1 MRFILIFIV
10 LNVFGP
16 LRSQTAKDS
25 VESIFSSQR
34 FTLTTTGIGLTS
46 IGSIYGLNKLWYS
59 NENQSSFHLFNDSKN
74 WMQMDKMGHAFTVY
88 HLTRGLNEIYT
99 WTGLSQKKSLWTAA
113 GISMGYLSA
122 IEILDGF
129 SETWGFSLSDMAFNT
144 LGMGLYLFQEHYFQR
159 QIFKPKFSFHQ
170 TRFAEQRPDVLGN
183 NFVESLLKDYN
194 GQTYWLSFSPFQL
207 GVQQWP
213 NWLMLSFGH
222 SIRGR
227 LKGDAPIY
235 EGIESNREL
244 LFSLDIDLSQI
255 SVKSKLLKSFLE
267 ALNTLKLPFPSI
279 LYTNGKL
286 TARPLYF

>member
-1 MRFILIFIV
+1 VRFILIFIA

-25 VESIFSSQR
+25 IESVFSSQR
-34 FTLTTTGIGLTS
+34 FTLATTGIGLTS

-88 HLTRGLNEIYT
+88 HLTRGLKEVYA

-129 SETWGFSLSDMAFNT
+129 SESWGFSLSDMAFNS
-144 LGMGLYLFQEHYFQR
+144 LGMGLYLFQEQYFQR

-170 TRFAEQRPDVLGN
+170 TRFAIQRPEVLGN
-183 NFVESLLKDYN
+183 NFLESLLKDYN
-194 GQTYWLSFSPFQL
+194 GQTYWLSFSPGQL
-207 GVQQWP
+207 GVKQWP

-222 SIRGR
+222 SIKGR
-227 LKGDAPIY
+227 LKGDALIY
-235 EGIESNREL
+235 DGTKSHREL

-255 SVKSKLLKSFLE
+255 SVKSKLLKNFLE

-279 LYTNGKL
+279 LFSNGKL

>member
-1 MRFILIFIV
+1 
-10 LNVFGP
+10 
-16 LRSQTAKDS
+16 
-25 VESIFSSQR
+25 
-34 FTLTTTGIGLTS
+34 
-46 IGSIYGLNKLWYS
+46 
-59 NENQSSFHLFNDSKN
+59 
-74 WMQMDKMGHAFTVY
+74 MQMDKMGHAFTVY
-88 HLTRGLNEIYT
+88 HLTRGLKEVYA

-129 SETWGFSLSDMAFNT
+129 SESWGFSLSDMAFNS
-144 LGMGLYLFQEHYFQR
+144 LGMGLYLFQEQYFHR

-170 TRFAEQRPDVLGN
+170 TRFAIQRPEVLGN
-183 NFVESLLKDYN
+183 NFLESLLKDYN
-194 GQTYWLSFSPFQL
+194 GQTYWLSFSPVQL
-207 GVQQWP
+207 GVKQWP

-227 LKGDAPIY
+227 LKGDALIY
-235 EGIESNREL
+235 DGTKSHREL

-255 SVKSKLLKSFLE
+255 SVKSKLLKNFLE

-279 LYTNGKL
+279 LFSNGKL

>member
-1 MRFILIFIV
+1 MRFILIFIA

-25 VESIFSSQR
+25 VESAFSSQR
-34 FTLTTTGIGLTS
+34 FTLATTGIGLTS
-46 IGSIYGLNKLWYS
+46 IGSIYGLNELWYS

-88 HLTRGLNEIYT
+88 HLTRGLKEVYT

-122 IEILDGF
+122 IEILDGL
-129 SETWGFSLSDMAFNT
+129 SESWGFSLSDMAFNS
-144 LGMGLYLFQEHYFQR
+144 LGMGLYLFQEQYFQK

-170 TRFAEQRPDVLGN
+170 TRFAQQRPEVLGN
-183 NFVESLLKDYN
+183 NFLESLLKDYN
-194 GQTYWLSFSPFQL
+194 GQTYWLSFSPVQL
-207 GVQQWP
+207 GVKQWP

-227 LKGDAPIY
+227 LKGDALIY
-235 EGIESNREL
+235 DGTKSHREL

-255 SVKSKLLKSFLE
+255 SVKSKLLKNFLE

-279 LYTNGKL
+279 LFSNGKL

>member
-1 MRFILIFIV
+1 MRFILIFIA

-25 VESIFSSQR
+25 IESVFSSQR
-34 FTLTTTGIGLTS
+34 FTLATTGIGLTS

-88 HLTRGLNEIYT
+88 HLTRSLKEVYA

-129 SETWGFSLSDMAFNT
+129 SESWGFSLSDMAFNS
-144 LGMGLYLFQEHYFQR
+144 LGMGLYLFQEQYFQR

-170 TRFAEQRPDVLGN
+170 TRFAIQRPEVLGN
-183 NFVESLLKDYN
+183 NFLESLLKDYN
-194 GQTYWLSFSPFQL
+194 GQTYWLSFSPVQL
-207 GVQQWP
+207 GVKQWP

-227 LKGDAPIY
+227 LKGDALIY
-235 EGIESNREL
+235 DGTKSHREL

-255 SVKSKLLKSFLE
+255 SVKSKLLKNFLE

-279 LYTNGKL
+279 LFSNGKL